1 MIMKG
6 MEIDIS
12 ENQRGRNAV
21 SVYLH
26 LPFLNSQALG
36 WRQTAFK
43 KKYAPI
49 QRVSNYSIN
58 CS

>member
-21 SVYLH
+21 FIFI
-26 LPFLNSQALG
+26 FLFSIHKLLDGDKQPS
-36 WRQTAFK
+36 K
-43 KKYAPI
+43 KNMH
-49 QRVSNYSIN
+49 QFNE
-58 CS
+58 

>member
-21 SVYLH
+21 FIFI
-26 LPFLNSQALG
+26 FLFSIHKALG